1 MAKRESKT
9 EKKDLTLNNTD
20 GLRDDLKRFGYLL
33 PETEEEVEEF
43 EKLFGKTQ
51 VIFPDN
57 LRDPDF
63 LDTPSASKLELSQS
77 KDRLS
82 KKSIRS
88 AEKPEKAKPS
98 RSDYFKKLVLAAEIA
113 NQLWQEPTFGHV
125 KFVKVQYLCN
135 QVCQMKL
142 SGNYVKF
149 AAGPLDGK
157 WMRMVDAEFRKKQ
170 WFNVVVTKKN
180 GYQSYKYSPGPKV
193 DEYKKYYGNYF
204 KNELVHISELIN
216 LFRSRNSDFCEIVAT
231 LYYLMN
237 EFIVNH
243 KLVNNISLIHDFYEW
258 HDKKKR
264 FPQRQIEQTLAW
276 MHEHGIVPAS

>member
-9 EKKDLTLNNTD
+9 ERDLTFNDNG

-33 PETEEEVEEF
+33 PEAEEEVEEF

-51 VIFPDN
+51 VIFPEHLKN
-57 LRDPDF
+57 PDF
-63 LDTPSASKLELSQS
+63 LNTPSANKAELSVS
-77 KDRLS
+77 KNSS
-82 KKSIRS
+82 KK
-88 AEKPEKAKPS
+88 KPVGKVKKAAKVKPAKH
-98 RSDYFKKLVLAAEIA
+98 DYFKKLVLAAEIA

-157 WMRMVDAEFRKKQ
+157 WIRMVDAEFRRKE
-170 WFNVVVTKKN
+170 WFNVTVAKKN
-180 GYQSYKYSPGPKV
+180 GYQFYKYSPGPNV

-204 KNELVHISELIN
+204 KNELNHINDLIN
-216 LFRSRNSDFCEIVAT
+216 LFRNKNSDFCEIVAT
-231 LYYLMN
+231 VYFLMN
-237 EFIVNH
+237 EFIANH
-243 KLVNNISLIHDFYEW
+243 KLMNNTSLIHDFYAW

-264 FPQRQIEQTLAW
+264 FPRQQIEQTIAW
-276 MHEHGIVPAS
+276 MHEHEIIPAR

>member
-9 EKKDLTLNNTD
+9 EKDLTLYDNS

-43 EKLFGKTQ
+43 ESLFGKTQ
-51 VIFPDN
+51 VIFPEH
-57 LRDPDF
+57 LKAPDF
-63 LDTPSASKLELSQS
+63 LDTPSTNKTELRVSKNSTE
-77 KDRLS
+77 
-82 KKSIRS
+82 KKPIAKVKK
-88 AEKPEKAKPS
+88 AEKVKPAKH
-98 RSDYFKKLVLAAEIA
+98 DYFKKLVLAAEIA

-157 WMRMVDAEFRKKQ
+157 WIRMVDAEFRKKQ
-170 WFNVVVTKKN
+170 WFNVIVTERN
-180 GYQSYKYSPGPKV
+180 GFKSYKYSPGAKV
-193 DEYKKYYGNYF
+193 DEYKKYYSNYF
-204 KNELVHISELIN
+204 KNELRHIHDLIS
-216 LFRSRNSDFCEIVAT
+216 LFRSKNSDFCEIVAT
-231 LYYLMN
+231 IYFLMN
-237 EFIVNH
+237 EFIANH
-243 KLVNNISLIHDFYEW
+243 KLMNNTSLIHDFYAW

-264 FPQRQIEQTLAW
+264 FPQQQIEQTIAW
-276 MHEHGIVPAS
+276 MHEHEVIPAR